1 MMKSLFLNIVLLSLP
16 AFLPALAEAKDC
28 EFVPKRSFCGVSL
41 QANMKQ
47 FQHVL
52 GKPSAQIELEHGWL
66 YVYANDRANRMTS
79 LRFSKQRL
87 QEIRS
92 WELNNN
98 IDVWSQLPNR
108 EVIHVH
114 VAGAAVLGRL
124 RDDQKFFNSAWIEKS
139 ADQFGRNFNYL
150 GAEIDVY
157 FLPFYGPSTY
167 STIGGDLNNY
177 AKYPAQTVIIRSVTT
192 P

>member
-1 MMKSLFLNIVLLSLP
+1 
-16 AFLPALAEAKDC
+16 
-28 EFVPKRSFCGVSL
+28 
-41 QANMKQ
+41 
-47 FQHVL
+47 
-52 GKPSAQIELEHGWL
+52 
-66 YVYANDRANRMTS
+66 
-79 LRFSKQRL
+79 
-87 QEIRS
+87 
-92 WELNNN
+92 
-98 IDVWSQLPNR
+98 LPNR

-114 VAGAAVLGRL
+114 VASAAVLGRW

-167 STIGGDLNNY
+167 SSIGGDLNNY